1 MVKIVNYMDNL
12 AYIAIMYYNPA
23 MKKRAKFVFGKDVHH
38 VGISPRV
45 KPVAPLNEA
54 LEHYPGYNIS
64 IPLLNLE

>member
-12 AYIAIMYYNPA
+12 AYIAIMYYNLA
-23 MKKRAKFVFGKDVHH
+23 MKKRAKLVFGKDVHH

-54 LEHYPGYNIS
+54 LGHYLGYNVS
-64 IPLLNLE
+64 IPQSNLK